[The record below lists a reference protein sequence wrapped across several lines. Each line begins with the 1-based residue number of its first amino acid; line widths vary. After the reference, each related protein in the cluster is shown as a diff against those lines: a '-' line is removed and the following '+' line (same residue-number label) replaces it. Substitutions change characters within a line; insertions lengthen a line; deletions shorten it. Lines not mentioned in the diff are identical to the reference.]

1 MRKQRSEEANAKG
14 LKGFEKGVYINLEV
28 NIFTESRK

>member
-14 LKGFEKGVYINLEV
+14 LKGLEKGVYIKLE
-28 NIFTESRK
+28 IEILTESRK